1 MKLMYC
7 YDLITYLLF
16 FFLRRLIAYIPTRR
30 AEFLTAFMVQ
40 WNTCNACGWN
50 GTRCVFKN
58 TLFSLGFLLLSL
70 CKTRLVFVVRA
81 TGKTIQCIAF
91 LASVFEET
99 KTPHLVVAPLS
110 TLSNWE
116 REFATWAP
124 HINVVCMYP
133 VSDVHH
139 VYIWYIS
146 YFVN

>member
-1 MKLMYC
+1 M
-7 YDLITYLLF
+7 
-16 FFLRRLIAYIPTRR
+16 
-30 AEFLTAFMVQ
+30 
-40 WNTCNACGWN
+40 
-50 GTRCVFKN
+50 
-58 TLFSLGFLLLSL
+58 
-70 CKTRLVFVVRA
+70 VRA

-99 KTPHLVVAPLS
+99 KAPHLVVAPLS

-139 VYIWYIS
+139 VYGILVILLINVFL
-146 YFVN
+146 YFRLCTLGLMKHVRL